1 MKGVEF
7 LQRFPQLLAFG
18 ASTGGPQAVE
28 TILGLMRRP
37 LRQAVFVIQ
46 HMPLGFTDPFAKR
59 LQRTLELDVR
69 ECVIDGDVVVEG
81 VVYVARSGRH
91 LTLRKTPR
99 GLQTRF
105 SDLPETAL
113 HKPSIDV
120 FLSSL
125 ALLLPD
131 VTVRAAILTGMGHDG
146 ALGLRELRDKGG
158 ITAVQAELDCVVYGM
173 PKAAL
178 AQHGATD
185 ALTLQEL
192 SAWASQGDS
201 SNR

>member
-1 MKGVEF
+1 M
-7 LQRFPQLLAFG
+7 QRLPKILALG

-28 TILGLMRRP
+28 TILGLMGRP
-37 LRQAVFVIQ
+37 IRQAIFVIQ
-46 HMPLGFTDPFAKR
+46 HMPLGFTDPFARR
-59 LQRTLELDVR
+59 LQRTLGLDVR
-69 ECVIDGDVVVEG
+69 ECVVDGDVVEEG

-99 GLQTRF
+99 GLQTRL
-105 SDLPETAL
+105 SDAPESAL

-125 ALLLPD
+125 ASLLPD
-131 VTVRAAILTGMGHDG
+131 VSVRAAILTGMGHDG
-146 ALGLRELRDKGG
+146 ARGLRELRDKGG

-192 SAWASQGDS
+192 SIWASQGDS